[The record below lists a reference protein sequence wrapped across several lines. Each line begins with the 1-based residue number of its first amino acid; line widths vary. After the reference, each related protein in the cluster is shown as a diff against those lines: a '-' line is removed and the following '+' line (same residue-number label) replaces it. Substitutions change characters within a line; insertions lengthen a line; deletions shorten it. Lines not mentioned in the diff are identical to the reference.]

1 VVVPQFDTALVLEL
15 IEAEHGSMVLT
26 VPTILL
32 AMLENYDRQPRDVS
46 SLRTVM
52 SGGAKVPDTLVRR
65 TTATFSCGFT
75 ILFGQA
81 ELHGVLS
88 QTQTADRPQD
98 QAETLGQ
105 PMPHVEVKI
114 ADLATGEP
122 VGVGDEGEICARGY
136 QNMVGYWDLPD
147 ATGATI
153 DTGGWLHTGD
163 AGTMDSRGYLRI
175 AGRLKDI
182 IIRGG
187 ENIHALEIEQLLADH
202 PGVAEV
208 AVIGVPD
215 PHWGEQVAAVIRPA
229 DAAAPPDPDELAAFC
244 REHLARFKT
253 PRQWFFVDS
262 FPMTP
267 SGKIRKFEV
276 RQRFAGPR

>member
-1 VVVPQFDTALVLEL
+1 
-15 IEAEHGSMVLT
+15 
-26 VPTILL
+26 
-32 AMLENYDRQPRDVS
+32 
-46 SLRTVM
+46 
-52 SGGAKVPDTLVRR
+52 
-65 TTATFSCGFT
+65 
-75 ILFGQA
+75 
-81 ELHGVLS
+81 
-88 QTQTADRPQD
+88 
-98 QAETLGQ
+98 
-105 PMPHVEVKI
+105 MPHVEVKI

-122 VGVGDEGEICARGY
+122 AGVGEEGEICARGY
-136 QNMVGYWDLPD
+136 QNMVGYWDMPD
-147 ATGATI
+147 ATAATI
-153 DTGGWLHTGD
+153 DGQGWLHTGD
-163 AGTMDSRGYLRI
+163 AGTMDGRGYLRI

-229 DAAAPPDPDELAAFC
+229 RLDAPPDPDELAAFC

-253 PRQWFFVDS
+253 PRQWFFVES

-267 SGKIRKFEV
+267 TGRIRKFEV
-276 RQRFAGPR
+276 RQRFAEPR